1 MPRTTIADFLVS
13 WDNLLANVQ
22 ANAAEVPDL
31 AVYTAPLRQVLT
43 ETKDITAR
51 LDARRALKQ
60 QDSRDRRVL
69 LHQGVA
75 AAARLRAALKA
86 HYGLDSERLIEYGS
100 RPLRPRKRA
109 KKNPP
114 PQSPQPQGPPQ
125 NGAPEDP
132 TAP

>member
-1 MPRTTIADFLVS
+1 MPRTTIADLLVS
-13 WDNLLANVQ
+13 WDNLLANVK
-22 ANAAEVPDL
+22 ANAGEVPDL
-31 AVYTAPLRQVLT
+31 EVYTAPLQQVLT
-43 ETKDITAR
+43 QSKDVTAR

-100 RPLRPRKRA
+100 RPLRPRKRS
-109 KKNPP
+109 KKNPA
-114 PQSPQPQGPPQ
+114 PQDPPQ
-125 NGAPEDP
+125 NGASQNP